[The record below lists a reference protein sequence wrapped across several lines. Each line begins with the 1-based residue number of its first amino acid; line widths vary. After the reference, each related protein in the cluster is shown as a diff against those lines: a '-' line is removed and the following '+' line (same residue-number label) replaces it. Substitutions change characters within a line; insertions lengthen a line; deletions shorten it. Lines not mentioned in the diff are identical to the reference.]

1 MYALKKRT
9 TTDLRGLNICE
20 KKNQIYA
27 IPSEESEHFND
38 TTEQDE
44 ALLFVE

>member
-1 MYALKKRT
+1 MQ
-9 TTDLRGLNICE
+9 
-20 KKNQIYA
+20 KKNQVYV